1 MYWWLYFLLVV
12 SISVSS
18 SVAVGFMGFVMGA
31 VLVFSAFGSAG
42 IGPGLLSLVLWLLF
56 GHFWGLPPLIGL
68 LSTWELWK
76 PNEALAGLVIQVL
89 LFLGALWAFQA
100 AGLGD
105 LTILFVV
112 FSAINGFLMAPAMI
126 QEKKD
131 EVKKLQADNSD

>member
-1 MYWWLYFLLVV
+1 
-12 SISVSS
+12 
-18 SVAVGFMGFVMGA
+18 MGFIQIAMGTF
-31 VLVFSAFGSAG
+31 LVGSAFGSAG

-56 GHFWGLPPLIGL
+56 GHFLGLPPLIGL

-76 PNEALAGLVIQVL
+76 PNQALAGLAIQVL
-89 LFLGALWAFQA
+89 LFIGALWAFQA

-112 FSAINGFLMAPAMI
+112 FSAINGVLMAPAMI

-131 EVKKLQADNSD
+131 EVKKLEADNSD

>member
-1 MYWWLYFLLVV
+1 MIPFFV
-12 SISVSS
+12 SISVSFFDRNGLLALQWALS
-18 SVAVGFMGFVMGA
+18 LCSVRLA
-31 VLVFSAFGSAG
+31 VLAMVPASCHSC
-42 IGPGLLSLVLWLLF
+42 WLLF

-76 PNEALAGLVIQVL
+76 PNEALAGLVIQIL

-112 FSAINGFLMAPAMI
+112 FSAINGVMMAPAMI

-131 EVKKLQADNSD
+131 EVKKLEADNSD